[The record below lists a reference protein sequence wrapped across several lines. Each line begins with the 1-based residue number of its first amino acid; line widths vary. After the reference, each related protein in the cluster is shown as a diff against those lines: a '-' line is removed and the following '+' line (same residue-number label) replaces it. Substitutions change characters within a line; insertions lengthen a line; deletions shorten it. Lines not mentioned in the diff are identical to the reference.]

1 MQRNL
6 TKRWNEKNFGD
17 EEEVYILSS
26 LISLEEIQSVVK
38 TLWKKKTPELNG
50 FSGDVKQNYGWC
62 NTNSIQTSP
71 VNCRGKNIS

>member
-38 TLWKKKTPELNG
+38 TLWKKKTPELNR
-50 FSGDVKQNYGWC
+50 FPGDLRQKIKDDVIPILQKLLQ
-62 NTNSIQTSP
+62 
-71 VNCRGKNIS
+71 